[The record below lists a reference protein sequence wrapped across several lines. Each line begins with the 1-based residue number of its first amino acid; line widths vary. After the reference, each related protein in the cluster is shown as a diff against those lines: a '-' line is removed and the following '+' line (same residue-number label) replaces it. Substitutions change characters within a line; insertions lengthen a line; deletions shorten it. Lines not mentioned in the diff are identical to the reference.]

1 MQLTLQRFDVE
12 TFHVLWA
19 ACLLFLT
26 GATITVT
33 ASTPTITTTTIVITI
48 ITINSIIPP

>member
-1 MQLTLQRFDVE
+1 MELTLQCFDVD
-12 TFHVLWA
+12 TFHMLWA

-26 GATITVT
+26 GATIT
-33 ASTPTITTTTIVITI
+33 TTIVIAI

>member
-1 MQLTLQRFDVE
+1 M
-12 TFHVLWA
+12 LWA

-26 GATITVT
+26 GATIT
-33 ASTPTITTTTIVITI
+33 TTTIVIAI